1 MFVVLSVEMIIIFHR
16 YTILYGTSEKEEK
29 KT

>member
-29 KT
+29 T